1 MELVMDPAE
10 KPEKRIYNVLLFV
23 KVNQEY
29 YALDKQQRADLNT
42 PHVKHLSE
50 HLKHVSILS
59 LQGTGLSRDVL
70 VEVLESES
78 LIEIERMIETY
89 KAGSKAQYGIVEN
102 VMIME
107 KVMEKKMTGR
117 QPGRRDRAPRQVGT
131 AV

>member
-1 MELVMDPAE
+1 MDPAE

-23 KVNQEY
+23 KVNQAY
-29 YALDKQQRADLNT
+29 YALDKQQRAELNN

-50 HLKHVSILS
+50 HLQYVSILS

-107 KVMEKKMTGR
+107 KVMERKMTGR
-117 QPGRRDRAPRQVGT
+117 QLGTRERVQRKVGV

>member
-1 MELVMDPAE
+1 MDPAE

-29 YALDKQQRADLNT
+29 YTLDKQQRAELNN
-42 PHVKHLSE
+42 PHVTQLSE
-50 HLKHVSILS
+50 HLKYVSILS

-78 LIEIERMIETY
+78 LTEIERMIETY

-107 KVMEKKMTGR
+107 KVMERKMTGR
-117 QPGRRDRAPRQVGT
+117 QSGKRERVQRQV

>member
-1 MELVMDPAE
+1 MDPAE

-29 YALDKQQRADLNT
+29 YALDKQQRAELNT

-50 HLKHVSILS
+50 HLKYVSILS

-89 KAGSKAQYGIVEN
+89 KSGSKAQYGIVEN

-107 KVMEKKMTGR
+107 KVMEKKMTG
-117 QPGRRDRAPRQVGT
+117 
-131 AV
+131 